1 MENQTSGG
9 RRRRRGGAGAA
20 RPVAGQLRGGAP
32 LVWEALYVPGGGA
45 GVAAPKIAAVVP
57 IASGRCQAVN
67 KYAENLVHELRASV
81 TGPHPQR
88 GAHGAAL
95 PPGEEIVKKSPPNQ
109 LI

>member
-1 MENQTSGG
+1 MFLTTPKKHPGAGVTTAKKLRGKPYSGG

-20 RPVAGQLRGGAP
+20 QPVAGQLRGGAP

-67 KYAENLVHELRASV
+67 KYAENLVQVLVFPFFFYLR
-81 TGPHPQR
+81 
-88 GAHGAAL
+88 
-95 PPGEEIVKKSPPNQ
+95 
-109 LI
+109 